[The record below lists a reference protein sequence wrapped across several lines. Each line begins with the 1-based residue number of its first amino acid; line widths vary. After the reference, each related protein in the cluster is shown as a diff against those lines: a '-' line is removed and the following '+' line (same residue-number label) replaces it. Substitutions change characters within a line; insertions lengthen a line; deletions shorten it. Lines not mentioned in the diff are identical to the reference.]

1 VNQDGMFL
9 FAVKSITRKTPRV
22 MQIFHVY
29 AVMRRLICSA
39 SEIKKRF
46 ILRFRAFYLGER
58 AGVEKD
64 QKYFQSDATELDASS
79 NARSSN

>member
-1 VNQDGMFL
+1 MLL
-9 FAVKSITRKTPRV
+9 FAVKSITRKLHELCKFFTLSY
-22 MQIFHVY
+22 IY
-29 AVMRRLICSA
+29 AVMRRLSCSA